1 MLKAELFDN
10 RDLTEDEIAQAVNLT
25 QHVFNQIAQ
34 EVRTAG
40 FWSSTP
46 AQNRLKAELQHLLL
60 SEEFSGY
67 PNMLA
72 RWRPLVSRLM
82 EWARENDTLI
92 KRP

>member
-72 RWRPLVSRLM
+72 RERPLVSRLM